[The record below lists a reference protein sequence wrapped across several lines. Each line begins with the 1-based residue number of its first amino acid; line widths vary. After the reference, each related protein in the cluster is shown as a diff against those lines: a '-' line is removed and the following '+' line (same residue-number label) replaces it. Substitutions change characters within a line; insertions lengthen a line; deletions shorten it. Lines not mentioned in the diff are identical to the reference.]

1 MARDRRILIITYQV
15 VEHFPHK
22 VSQQGVILPLL
33 DVGFE
38 EVFIVLVSQCGEYR
52 GVDVLAESLFVVI
65 VQRPSLV
72 ELIADLEDDTIES
85 SGN

>member
-1 MARDRRILIITYQV
+1 M
-15 VEHFPHK
+15 
-22 VSQQGVILPLL
+22 SQQGVILPLL

-52 GVDVLAESLFVVI
+52 GVDVLAESPFVVI
-65 VQRPSLV
+65 VQWSSLV

-85 SGN
+85 SGD

>member
-1 MARDRRILIITYQV
+1 M
-15 VEHFPHK
+15 
-22 VSQQGVILPLL
+22 SQQGVIFPLL

-38 EVFIVLVSQCGEYR
+38 EVFIILVSQCGEYR
-52 GVDVLAESLFVVI
+52 GVDVLAESPFVVI